1 MTFLIIV
8 LCVLLFILF
17 LLSFSITLKI
27 KLDDNANVWF
37 CFMFLK
43 FKIYPLKNKKDK
55 DKKKKTKLKK
65 KASEKI
71 KNQGEKQD
79 KKQKEKPDFKE
90 TVLLIIDVIKS
101 AVKPIKNLFKHI
113 RITDVK
119 INMAVGGDDAYD
131 TTITYGK
138 TITAINA
145 GIAFLKNLINVKVSY
160 INVFCDYNINH
171 TKQDISFKIKL
182 RGFIIIFAGLCII
195 YNILVNTFKR
205 NKKIKQG
212 GAENE

>member
-1 MTFLIIV
+1 MTFWIIFLCLI
-8 LCVLLFILF
+8 LFILF

-27 KLDDNANVWF
+27 KLDDNINVWF
-37 CFMFLK
+37 CFMFFK
-43 FKIYPLKNKKDK
+43 FKLYPLKDKKLNPKKTNKKQNHKNKKSNKNNYDDK
-55 DKKKKTKLKK
+55 
-65 KASEKI
+65 EKS
-71 KNQGEKQD
+71 
-79 KKQKEKPDFKE
+79 KKQKPDFKE
-90 TVLLIIDVIKS
+90 TVMLIIDVIKS
-101 AVKPIKNLFKHI
+101 TVKPLKNLFNHI

-119 INMAVGGDDAYD
+119 INMAVGGEDAYN

-138 TITAINA
+138 TITAIN
-145 GIAFLKNLINVKVSY
+145 GSIAFLKNFINVKVRY
-160 INVFCDYNINH
+160 INVFCDYNISQI
-171 TKQDISFKIKL
+171 KQDMSFKIKL